1 MILNRVNYE
10 NEDKN
15 IIDDEEANNNEEE
28 EKGEEEGEKGEEQ
41 EKGEEEEEEG
51 EEREEEEDEEEGE
64 RKEGEEETENEDNN
78 KKKMIRNKD
87 EDYEK
92 GKKTRKKN
100 KLSSC
105 KKILI
110 LLCIVFFIT
119 ILIIILSSLIKRSKK
134 LKLFAKKINETLLN
148 TTEIGDED
156 KYNATKTELMN
167 IYNNNGEIN
176 IIKFYRENFL
186 QKQYFK
192 PDCSRFT
199 NIHINVGFNEDNT
212 DTIIKHLSSAL
223 YHSSQKSY
231 LHIHIMDADP
241 FSIESLIKLKNMI
254 YKINNNTEIIVYNA
268 GQVIKDFKIREGTL
282 SKFSKEYAKLYA
294 FKAIK
299 NVEKIIFLD
308 ADDCMVQ
315 KDLSELYSLDMKDIY
330 GRGISEIPSIRF
342 PVEWMEK
349 YLYDK
354 SHYING
360 GVVLV
365 NLELCQQN
373 DFYNKA
379 IQINNDDF
387 YTKTEEPAQD
397 LINILMRKKIEF
409 FHPRYNKINYYE
421 NAEDKN
427 DENKWYPWVSE
438 TMKQTDKINHFYTKE
453 DLIEADNYPVII
465 HYVWEKQLNKVVRKY
480 EEDKNFYAKLVGLK

>member
-10 NEDKN
+10 NEDKD
-15 IIDDEEANNNEEE
+15 IKDDEEANNNEEE
-28 EKGEEEGEKGEEQ
+28 EKEEEE
-41 EKGEEEEEEG
+41 EKGEEEEG
-51 EEREEEEDEEEGE
+51 EEKEEEEEQEEKGEEE
-64 RKEGEEETENEDNN
+64 EGEEETENVDNN
-78 KKKMIRNKD
+78 KRKMIRN
-87 EDYEK
+87 ENEEYEK
-92 GKKTRKKN
+92 GKKTRNKK
-100 KLSSC
+100 KLPSY
-105 KKILI
+105 KIFLI
-110 LLCIVFFIT
+110 FLCIVFFI
-119 ILIIILSSLIKRSKK
+119 IVLIIILLSLIKRSKK
-134 LKLFAKKINETLLN
+134 LRLFKKKINETLLN

-167 IYNNNGEIN
+167 IFNNNGEIN
-176 IIKFYRENFL
+176 IIKFYKEKFL
-186 QKQYFK
+186 QSQYIR
-192 PDCSRFT
+192 PDYSGFT
-199 NIHINVGFNEDNT
+199 NIHINIGFNEDNT

-231 LHIHIMDADP
+231 LHIHIMDVNP
-241 FSIESLIKLKNMI
+241 LSIESLIKLKNMI

-268 GQVIKDFKIREGTL
+268 GQVIKDFKIREETL

-330 GRGISEIPSIRF
+330 GRGICEIPSIRF
-342 PVEWMEK
+342 QVDWMEK

-379 IQINNDDF
+379 IQINNNDDF

-397 LINILMRKKIEF
+397 LINILMKKKIEF

-427 DENKWYPWVSE
+427 DESRWYSWIRETLKKSE
-438 TMKQTDKINHFYTKE
+438 QINHFYTKE

-465 HYVWEKQLNKVVRKY
+465 HYAWEKQLNKVVRKY
-480 EEDKNFYAKLVGLK
+480 EEDKKFYAQLVGLK